1 VIGDVYADGRL
12 DQAWPCASLRATVSH
27 LPVDADRSN
36 VIETLDDAAAAACRA
51 ALGALARGD
60 SSKTVTALLGTPDR
74 RPGCWLYFW
83 PLTRGSALIG
93 ARICFDDCRVSLIQR
108 SVHG

>member
-12 DQAWPCASLRATVSH
+12 DQAWSCALLRATVSH
-27 LPVDADRSN
+27 LPSDLDHSRI
-36 VIETLDDAAAAACRA
+36 IETLDEAAAAACRA

-60 SSKTVTALLGTPDR
+60 SPKTVVALLGTPDR

-83 PLTRGSALIG
+83 PPTRGSALIG
-93 ARICFDDCRVSLIQR
+93 ARICFDDGRVSLIQR